1 MALSLADSKVQAGFL
16 LRLFDK
22 SLELMGRAWVRQVN
36 CVLVCRDEYSF
47 YILKLFIL
55 YWSLAD

>member
-36 CVLVCRDEYSF
+36 SVLVCRDEYSF